1 MKSLE
6 LRNAMGL
13 QDESFNLPNV
23 YAEHKGEINISSLK
37 LNNVISAKTKKFN
50 LSIFDSHKIN
60 FDQASIFIVDLD
72 KIFWIIT
79 INLLKQK
86 PLILLSGTD
95 LNSEYD
101 LIFSTTINLDIKKYI
116 PESTFLKL
124 MEKMILN

>member
-6 LRNAMGL
+6 LRNAMAL

-50 LSIFDSHKIN
+50 LSFFDSHKIN

-72 KIFWIIT
+72 KIFGILPL
-79 INLLKQK
+79 NLFKAEAFNPSLGRGLK
-86 PLILLSGTD
+86 
-95 LNSEYD
+95 
-101 LIFSTTINLDIKKYI
+101 
-116 PESTFLKL
+116 
-124 MEKMILN
+124 